1 MVTEPDRHSQLQN
14 LRNERLTF
22 LDATLLSTM
31 NLEDLVP
38 LEVDDEMILENG
50 IISQPKI
57 GLSLTTGFNI
67 HSRIFWAALI
77 PLLPRESAAV
87 KKLPCSCVR
96 SADPMLQLAYLEDR
110 LHDLKY
116 MLDNIPPQL
125 RQWVAEDDDDALYG
139 SSPEQQR
146 IVKAQFATM
155 RANIHVTHLWLQS
168 LIRDQVDALLLG
180 QPNPP
185 DLKSTWSER
194 EDICRQFLHVLH
206 SIPHIS
212 LEPNGL
218 HFVCFPSPSR
228 FVRDLE

>member
-1 MVTEPDRHSQLQN
+1 
-14 LRNERLTF
+14 
-22 LDATLLSTM
+22 
-31 NLEDLVP
+31 VP

-57 GLSLTTGFNI
+57 GLSLTTGFNV

-77 PLLPRESAAV
+77 PLLPRESAAA

-96 SADPMLQLAYLEDR
+96 SAEPTLQLTYLKDR

-116 MLDNIPPQL
+116 MLDDVPPQL

-139 SSPEQQR
+139 SYPEQRR

-180 QPNPP
+180 QPNSP
-185 DLKSTWSER
+185 DLKSMWSER
-194 EDICRQFLHVLH
+194 EDICRQILHVLH
-206 SIPHIS
+206 SIPHIN

-218 HFVCFPSPSR
+218 HFVRFLSPSQSSGCKL
-228 FVRDLE
+228 VY